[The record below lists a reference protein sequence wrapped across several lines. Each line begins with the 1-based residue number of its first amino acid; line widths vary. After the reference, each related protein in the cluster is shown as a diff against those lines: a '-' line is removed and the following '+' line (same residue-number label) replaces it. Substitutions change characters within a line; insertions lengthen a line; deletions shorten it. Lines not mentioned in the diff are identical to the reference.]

1 MSPIYKI
8 LVALALMLAVSGP
21 AMAAT
26 QVDINHADAKALA
39 DGLSGIGL
47 AKAEA
52 IVAYR
57 TEHGPF
63 KNVQQLGKV
72 QGIGKKTLE
81 RNRDVIVLGD
91 APVAA
96 APAIA
101 EDAAES

>member
-1 MSPIYKI
+1 MSSIYKI

-21 AMAAT
+21 VMAAT

-39 DGLSGIGL
+39 EGLSGIGL

-63 KNVQQLGKV
+63 KNVQQLDKV
-72 QGIGKKTLE
+72 KGIGKKTLE

-91 APVAA
+91 APAA
-96 APAIA
+96 ASTARSK
-101 EDAAES
+101 DAAAS